1 MAVLAG
7 CASAPPIE
15 DVPSAESYYAKAEE
29 LLEGESVLLFMRD
42 VDYPRA
48 IELFQEVIDNYP
60 YSVYA
65 TLAEL
70 RIADI
75 HFDRGNYEEARSYYQ
90 DFVELH
96 PSHEKVPYAIFRN
109 GLCSFEQ
116 MRQPD
121 QDPTP
126 TREAISQ
133 FQVLL
138 ERYPGAPD
146 APMARDMLHMAKDRL
161 AQHEIQIGDF
171 YFRRGDYYAAVRRY
185 RQALTAYPEHT
196 QHLRTLA
203 QLGHSLKN
211 MRRFN
216 EAEQLYVEVIHGEP
230 EDEVLDEVLRELEE
244 IRTRGLNGER
254 PLSRSCVTDP
264 NPACQGEATPQK

>member
-1 MAVLAG
+1 LG
-7 CASAPPIE
+7 CASTPPIE
-15 DVPSAESYYAKAEE
+15 DVPSAESYYAKAET
-29 LLEGESVLLFMRD
+29 LLEGERVLLVFRD

-96 PSHEKVPYAIFRN
+96 PNHEKVPYAIYRN

-126 TREAISQ
+126 TRDAISQ

-138 ERYPGAPD
+138 ERYPTAPD
-146 APMARDMLHMAKDRL
+146 APAAREMLHLAKDRL
-161 AQHEIQIGDF
+161 ADHEIQVGDF

-185 RQALTAYPEHT
+185 QQALTSYPEHS
-196 QHLRTLA
+196 QRLRTLA
-203 QLGHSLKN
+203 QLGHSFKN
-211 MRRFN
+211 MRRYY

-230 EDEVLDEVLRELEE
+230 EDEILDDVLRELEE
-244 IRTRGLNGER
+244 LRSRGVDGER

-264 NPACQGEATPQK
+264 NPACQYESTPIP